1 MSRTNG
7 VQAAVLAVLAL
18 VAPGLADVVDPPP
31 EGSFTLV
38 VMPDTQNYTIQE
50 ARREIFLSQTHWVAA
65 QKDRFNIRYVLHE
78 GDVVQDNIE
87 PQWEMAKDAFSRLD
101 DAGVPYAIGP
111 GNHDYGPGGNGNG
124 RNTGFNEPRFF
135 GPGSP
140 YASQPSV
147 GGFFESG
154 KTDNSYHLFSAGGRD
169 WVLLALEWRPRVPV
183 VRWADQVLT
192 DHPDRTAIVVTHE
205 YLSTQGTRNGTGN
218 SLWSGL
224 VSKHNVAFVFC
235 GHVLGSGRTTSVGAS
250 GHVTHQV
257 VANYQHLALGGNGY
271 LRLVEILPD
280 GRDVR
285 ILTYS
290 PFLDALMES
299 EVEQFELVAC
309 GVPEDTADV
318 DKNRIPDACEPDCNG
333 NGIPDAFEVRTG
345 EKPDTNRNGTPDEC
359 DVWPAFSVDPTSGQ
373 EPLEVHVDASGSVTQ
388 EGHSII
394 SYRWDYGDSTTGEG
408 QTATHTYER
417 AGAFTL
423 SLTTTDDRVLKDT
436 VTEKVSVGFRSE
448 DVAPW
453 SSADI
458 GEPTFPGGARPD
470 DSCLSIFAGGQRLRS
485 RSDRYQFLHQELSD
499 DSFVLTARLAETN
512 APTRS
517 TFGLMVRESLAPDA
531 RYAAFVFRMS
541 TSSVRFGSYHRSEV
555 GEFPGW
561 KTGERGDELGRWVRI
576 SRQGELLV
584 GALSSDGDT
593 WTEVEPVN
601 LPITGTVL
609 AGVVLSAEDA
619 REDLLTVTVR
629 VCDLELELSRPEF
642 RRGDAD
648 ASGQLEL
655 NDGIYLL
662 NYVFLRGAAP
672 RCLDAADADDNGR
685 ISIVDSITLFNFLFL
700 GREAPPA
707 PGPTLCAPDPTAD
720 GLDCASSVCP

>member
-1 MSRTNG
+1 MGWTGCGSR
-7 VQAAVLAVLAL
+7 AV
-18 VAPGLADVVDPPP
+18 
-31 EGSFTLV
+31 
-38 VMPDTQNYTIQE
+38 
-50 ARREIFLSQTHWVAA
+50 
-65 QKDRFNIRYVLHE
+65 
-78 GDVVQDNIE
+78 
-87 PQWEMAKDAFSRLD
+87 
-101 DAGVPYAIGP
+101 
-111 GNHDYGPGGNGNG
+111 
-124 RNTGFNEPRFF
+124 
-135 GPGSP
+135 
-140 YASQPSV
+140 
-147 GGFFESG
+147 
-154 KTDNSYHLFSAGGRD
+154 
-169 WVLLALEWRPRVPV
+169 
-183 VRWADQVLT
+183 
-192 DHPDRTAIVVTHE
+192 
-205 YLSTQGTRNGTGN
+205 
-218 SLWSGL
+218 
-224 VSKHNVAFVFC
+224 
-235 GHVLGSGRTTSVGAS
+235 
-250 GHVTHQV
+250 
-257 VANYQHLALGGNGY
+257 
-271 LRLVEILPD
+271 
-280 GRDVR
+280 
-285 ILTYS
+285 
-290 PFLDALMES
+290 
-299 EVEQFELVAC
+299 
-309 GVPEDTADV
+309 
-318 DKNRIPDACEPDCNG
+318 
-333 NGIPDAFEVRTG
+333 
-345 EKPDTNRNGTPDEC
+345 
-359 DVWPAFSVDPTSGQ
+359 
-373 EPLEVHVDASGSVTQ
+373 
-388 EGHSII
+388 
-394 SYRWDYGDSTTGEG
+394 
-408 QTATHTYER
+408 
-417 AGAFTL
+417 
-423 SLTTTDDRVLKDT
+423 
-436 VTEKVSVGFRSE
+436 
-448 DVAPW
+448 
-453 SSADI
+453 
-458 GEPTFPGGARPD
+458 PTFPGGARPD

-485 RSDRYQFLHQELSD
+485 RSDRYQFLHQESGH

-555 GEFPGW
+555 GEFPSW

-601 LPITGTVL
+601 LPITGTVI

-707 PGPTLCAPDPTAD
+707 PGPTLCAPDPTPD

>member
-1 MSRTNG
+1 MSRSSEI
-7 VQAAVLAVLAL
+7 QAAVLAIAL

-50 ARREIFLSQTHWVAA
+50 ARREIFLSQTQWIAA
-65 QKDRFNIRYVLHE
+65 QKDRFNIQFVLHE

-124 RNTGFNEPRFF
+124 RDSGFNEPRFF

-140 YASQPSV
+140 YATQPSV

-169 WVLLALEWRPRVPV
+169 WILLALEWRPRVPV

-192 DHPDRTAIVVTHE
+192 DHPDRTAILVTHE
-205 YLSTQGTRNGTGN
+205 YLDTRGARNGTGN
-218 SLWSGL
+218 SLWTAL

-250 GHVTHQV
+250 GHVTHQL
-257 VANYQHLALGGNGY
+257 VANYQHLTLGGNGY

-280 GRDVR
+280 GRNVR

-309 GVPEDTADV
+309 GVPENLEDV

-333 NGIPDAFEVRTG
+333 NGVPDAFEVRTG
-345 EKPDTNRNGTPDEC
+345 EKPDVNRNGTPDEC
-359 DVWPAFSVDPTSGQ
+359 DVWPAFSADPTSGQ

-394 SYRWDYGDSTTGEG
+394 SYRWDFGDGTTGEG

-436 VTEKVSVGFRSE
+436 VTTKVSVDFRSE

-453 SSADI
+453 SSVDI

-470 DSCLSIFAGGQRLRS
+470 GSCLSIFAGGQRLTNRG
-485 RSDRYQFLHQELSD
+485 DRYHFLHREIGHD
-499 DSFVLTARLAETN
+499 DFVLTARIAEAD

-517 TFGLMVRESLAPDA
+517 TIGLMIRESLDPNAPH
-531 RYAAFVFRMS
+531 AAFVFRNS
-541 TSSVRFGSYHRSEV
+541 RLSIRFGSYLRSDV
-555 GEFPGW
+555 DGLSRWKSGE
-561 KTGERGDELGRWVRI
+561 TVDELGPWIRI

-584 GALSSDGDT
+584 GAMSIDGNT
-593 WTEVEPVN
+593 WTEVEPVI
-601 LPITGTVL
+601 LPTAGPVF
-609 AGVVLSAEDA
+609 AGVVVSAEDA
-619 REDLLTVTVR
+619 REDLATTTVL
-629 VCDLELELSRPEF
+629 VCDLELSRPEF

-662 NYVFLRGAAP
+662 NYVFLRGAVP
-672 RCLDAADADDNGR
+672 RCLDAADTDDDGR
-685 ISIVDSITLFNFLFL
+685 ITIVDSIAVFNFLFL

-707 PGPTLCAPDPTAD
+707 PGPTLCAPDPTPD
-720 GLDCASSVCP
+720 GLDCASSLCP